1 MTGPDRHYDAEIQD
15 LLDGRLTA
23 SVRGE
28 VESHLEA
35 CAECRGRLEVL
46 RWTRQATLQ
55 TGMGHDLPEGLAGDV
70 ARLLDVEDRKRGG
83 EDAGRRLRP
92 RRTAWAAAAALLAL
106 AVGGSWL
113 LLRRP
118 AAADLPSQ
126 VASDYGRYRAG
137 ELLLELETSRPE
149 DAEAMFRRRSL
160 GFRARVF
167 DLAMM
172 GYRVA
177 GARVHEISGRPSAL
191 FVYRGPGGELLLCQ
205 MYEGQVAE
213 LPAAGA
219 ERRLHDGIEFLIYY
233 RGGLTLV
240 FWQEGEVVCV
250 LASDIAA
257 EAVVALAFAKAVKV
271 PG

>member
-1 MTGPDRHYDAEIQD
+1 MSSAGRHYDVEIQD

-23 SVRGE
+23 PVRAE

-35 CAECRGRLEVL
+35 CAQCRGRLEVL

-55 TGMGHDLPEGLAGDV
+55 TGIGHELPEGLADGV
-70 ARLLDVEDRKRGG
+70 ARLLDAEDRQREG
-83 EDAGRRLRP
+83 
-92 RRTAWAAAAALLAL
+92 AAARRRRARAVWAVAALLVL
-106 AVGGSWL
+106 AAIGGWL
-113 LLRRP
+113 LLGTP
-118 AAADLPSQ
+118 AAADPPSQ
-126 VASDYGRYRAG
+126 VADDYRRHRGG
-137 ELLLELETSRPE
+137 ELLLEIETSRPE
-149 DAEAMFRRRSL
+149 DAEALFRRRL
-160 GFRARVF
+160 GFDARVF

-177 GARVHEISGRPSAL
+177 GARVHHISGRPSAL
-191 FVYRGPGGELLLCQ
+191 FAYRGPGGELLLCQ
-205 MYEGQVAE
+205 MYEGKLEQ
-213 LPAAGA
+213 LPQAA
-219 ERRLHDGIEFLIYY
+219 ERRLHDGIEFLIYD

>member
-1 MTGPDRHYDAEIQD
+1 MSSAGRHYDVEIQD

-23 SVRGE
+23 PVRAD

-46 RWTRQATLQ
+46 RWTRQAASQAGTW
-55 TGMGHDLPEGLAGDV
+55 HELPEGLADGV
-70 ARLLDVEDRKRGG
+70 ARLLDAEDRKR
-83 EDAGRRLRP
+83 EEAGARR
-92 RRTAWAAAAALLAL
+92 RRALAVWAVAALLLL
-106 AVGGSWL
+106 AVIGSWL
-113 LLRRP
+113 LLGRP

-126 VASDYGRYRAG
+126 VADDYRRHRGG
-137 ELLLELETSRPE
+137 ELPLEIETSRPE
-149 DAEAMFRRRSL
+149 DAEALFRRRRL
-160 GFRARVF
+160 GFDARVF

-177 GARVHEISGRPSAL
+177 GARVHQVSGRPSAL
-191 FVYRGPGGELLLCQ
+191 FTYRGPGGELLLCQ
-205 MYEGQVAE
+205 MYEGKLE
-213 LPAAGA
+213 PLPPA
-219 ERRLHDGIEFLIYY
+219 ERRLHGGIEFLIYT

>member
-1 MTGPDRHYDAEIQD
+1 MSGPDRHYDAEIQD
-15 LLDGRLTA
+15 LLDGRLKA
-23 SVRGE
+23 PVRGE
-28 VESHLEA
+28 VESHLEV
-35 CAECRGRLEVL
+35 CAGCRRRLEAL
-46 RWTRQATLQ
+46 RWIKQAASRAAA
-55 TGMGHDLPEGLAGDV
+55 GHDPPEGLAGDV

-83 EDAGRRLRP
+83 EDAGRRPPSSR
-92 RRTAWAAAAALLAL
+92 AVWAAAALLAL
-106 AVGGSWL
+106 AVGGGSWL
-113 LLRRP
+113 FLRRP
-118 AAADLPSQ
+118 AAADLPAQ

-149 DAEAMFRRRSL
+149 DAEALFRRRDL

-205 MYEGQVAE
+205 MYEGKLEQ
-213 LPAAGA
+213 LPQAA

>member
-1 MTGPDRHYDAEIQD
+1 MSSAGRHYDLEIQD

-23 SVRGE
+23 PVRAE

-46 RWTRQATLQ
+46 RWTRQAALQ
-55 TGMGHDLPEGLAGDV
+55 AGAGPELPEGIAAGV
-70 ARLLDVEDRKRGG
+70 ARLLDAEDRKR
-83 EDAGRRLRP
+83 AGAGARR
-92 RRTAWAAAAALLAL
+92 RRALAVWAAAALLVL
-106 AVGGSWL
+106 AVIGSWL
-113 LLRRP
+113 LLGRP

-126 VASDYGRYRAG
+126 VADDYRRLRGG
-137 ELLLELETSRPE
+137 ELLLEIETSRPE
-149 DAEAMFRRRSL
+149 DAEALLRRRL
-160 GFRARVF
+160 GFDVRVF

-172 GYRVA
+172 GYGVA
-177 GARVHEISGRPSAL
+177 GARVHQLSGRPSAL
-191 FVYRGPGGELLLCQ
+191 FTYRGPGGELLLCQ
-205 MYEGQVAE
+205 MYEGQLE
-213 LPAAGA
+213 QLPPGA
-219 ERRLHDGIEFLIYY
+219 ERRVHDGIEFLIYN
-233 RGGLTLV
+233 RGVVTLV